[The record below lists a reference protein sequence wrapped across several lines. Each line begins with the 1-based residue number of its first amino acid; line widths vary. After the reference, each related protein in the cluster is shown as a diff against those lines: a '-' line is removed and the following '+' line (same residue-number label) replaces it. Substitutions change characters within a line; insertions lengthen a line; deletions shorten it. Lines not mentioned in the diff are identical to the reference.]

1 MKILIAED
9 DPDIALTCKIALDMK
24 NYDVTIAS
32 NGEDCLRIY
41 NEELHRIKFDACCNK
56 TSYYSLTNNPPF
68 NIVLLDYHM
77 PYING
82 LDVAKEILSINPHQR
97 IIFVSAYVKNTLEE
111 STKSLRPRVELMQK
125 PFTLR
130 DLINV
135 LEDDKLYSELQKLD
149 VDIDIIKAVS
159 PNHEQIV
166 DLLEK
171 VKKNRK

>member
-1 MKILIAED
+1 MKVLIAED
-9 DPDIALTCKIALDMK
+9 EPDIALIYKLYLDMK

-56 TSYYSLTNNPPF
+56 TSYHSLANNPPF
-68 NIVLLDYHM
+68 DIVLLDHQM

-97 IIFVSAYVKNTLEE
+97 IIFASAYIKNSLEE
-111 STKSLRPRVELMQK
+111 STKSLRPSVELMQK
-125 PFTLR
+125 PFSINE
-130 DLINV
+130 LINV

>member
-1 MKILIAED
+1 MKVLIAED
-9 DPDIALTCKIALDMK
+9 EPDIALIYKLCLDMK

-41 NEELHRIKFDACCNK
+41 NEELHRIKFDTCYNK
-56 TSYYSLTNNPPF
+56 NSYYSLANNPPF
-68 NIVLLDYHM
+68 NIVLLDYRM
-77 PYING
+77 PHING

-97 IIFVSAYVKNTLEE
+97 IIFVSAYVENTLEE
-111 STKSLRPRVELMQK
+111 STKSLIPGVELMQK
-125 PFTLR
+125 PFTIR
-130 DLINV
+130 GLINV

-149 VDIDIIKAVS
+149 VDIEIIKAVS

-171 VKKNRK
+171 VKQTRK